1 MTLVGT
7 EDPSDK
13 EHLRRMLSG
22 LRVRMEK
29 AIGVIDRWLESY
41 DRGAGEAGG
50 GADPGTA

>member
-29 AIGVIDRWLESY
+29 AIGVIDRWLEEK
-41 DRGAGEAGG
+41 EA
-50 GADPGTA
+50 